1 METKSKEETDSKKM
15 WSRNGSQRGHEPW
28 PEDLQELVTYKW
40 GGGGRKR
47 SLEKV
52 LMEEDVD
59 HTLDERERRPPNPQE
74 LGKWLTTLGPSVSN
88 SRENCLCMLD
98 PFSFLGFKEQR
109 HGAVFIFESQR
120 EAWMRPPV
128 LSSNWAAKVQGSW
141 VAASLPKMNWQGTII
156 LGKEHHPGIGGIR
169 L

>member
-1 METKSKEETDSKKM
+1 MKLNSQSTVLFGIWRLRVKKKQIPKRCGLGM
-15 WSRNGSQRGHEPW
+15 DHRGHW

-47 SLEKV
+47 SREKV

-59 HTLDERERRPPNPQE
+59 HTLDERERRPLNPQE

-88 SRENCLCMLD
+88 SRENCLCVLD

-109 HGAVFIFESQR
+109 HGAVFVFESQR
-120 EAWMRPPV
+120 EAWMRPLV

-141 VAASLPKMNWQGTII
+141 VAASLPKMNW
-156 LGKEHHPGIGGIR
+156 
-169 L
+169 